1 MKIWH
6 EIKHLL
12 EQGRS
17 LYLLTVVESSG
28 SAPGRV
34 GFKMLVSNCGYL
46 VGSIGGGIMEFNLVE
61 KARKLLKEQIV
72 DHHIVIQD
80 HRGSSEPGNMPIKFS
95 SGMICSG
102 SQTIAF
108 NYLTQDDL
116 GLISACIQA
125 PVMVDFSHKGLCSV
139 AQDISEVFSMNS
151 SGVWSYI
158 ELINTKA
165 KSKAHIFG
173 AGHVSLPTSE
183 LLSSIGFDVCLYDN
197 REGLNTFYDNNF
209 SSLKKIIDY
218 QQVLQ
223 QVNIE
228 KEDFVVLMTHKFTE
242 DKLILS
248 QLLDLEC
255 QYIGVLGSKN
265 KIKVMFNA
273 LIKAGE
279 GEKQAQAQAQL
290 NNIYAPIG
298 LSIHSQTTQE
308 IAISI
313 VAEIIK
319 VRNNC

>member
-17 LYLLTVVESSG
+17 LYLLTVVQSTG

-34 GFKMLVSNCGYL
+34 GFKMLVSDCGYL
-46 VGSIGGGIMEFNLVE
+46 CGSIGGGIMEFNLVE
-61 KARKLLKEQIV
+61 KAKKLLNDNIV
-72 DHHIVIQD
+72 DHHFVIQD
-80 HRGSSEPGNMPIKFS
+80 HRGTSKSS

-102 SQTIAF
+102 SQIIVF
-108 NYLTQDDL
+108 NHLSRDDL
-116 GLISACIQA
+116 MLVSACIQSS
-125 PVMVDFSHKGLCSV
+125 VMVYFSPKGIRSV
-139 AQDISEVFSMNS
+139 AQNTAEGFWVKS
-151 SGVWSYI
+151 SDVWSYS
-158 ELINTKA
+158 ELINTKI
-165 KSKAHIFG
+165 KPKAHVFG

-197 REGLNTFYDNNF
+197 REGLNTLQNNNF
-209 SSLKKIIDY
+209 VSFKKIIDY

-228 KEDFVVLMTHKFTE
+228 KEDFVVLMTHKFIE

-248 QLLDLEC
+248 QLFDLEC

-265 KIKVMFNA
+265 KIKVMFDG
-273 LIKAGE
+273 LIKSGVE
-279 GEKQAQAQAQL
+279 QAQV

-298 LSIHSQTTQE
+298 LDIHSQTTQE

-319 VRNNC
+319 VRNIC